1 MNRKLT
7 LITGGA
13 RSGKSSLAERLAM
26 QGERVLFVATAEAL
40 DDDMRSRI
48 AAHQA
53 SRPAE
58 WHTLEEPRNLPGAI
72 GERIRGSSAAT
83 DECGHNTIDSI
94 STGVGRTDSDTSESD
109 TVKCDA
115 SQSDATVC
123 DAAKYDT
130 IVVDCLTMWVSNLLL
145 QYEADND
152 CEARIT
158 GAARELLNV
167 YAESEAQWII
177 VTNEV
182 GLGVVPPSLLG
193 RAYRDAL
200 GRVNSLVASRADKVY
215 LMAAGLVIDL
225 RALGARHINDIG
237 DTPSMGI
244 INSG

>member
-1 MNRKLT
+1 MRFGMNRKFT

-26 QGERVLFVATAEAL
+26 RGERVLFVATAEAL

-53 SRPAE
+53 SRPPE
-58 WHTLEEPRNLPGAI
+58 WHTLEEPRSLPDAI
-72 GERIRGSSAAT
+72 RARIA
-83 DECGHNTIDSI
+83 
-94 STGVGRTDSDTSESD
+94 DTP
-109 TVKCDA
+109 CL
-115 SQSDATVC
+115 
-123 DAAKYDT
+123 YDT

-145 QYEADND
+145 QYEYDAD

-158 GAARELLNV
+158 GAARELLDV
-167 YAESEAQWII
+167 YAASDAEWII

-182 GLGVVPPSLLG
+182 GLGVVPPSSLG

-215 LMAAGLVIDL
+215 LMAAGLALDL

-237 DTPSMGI
+237 DTPDMGI
-244 INSG
+244 FDSGLRRDCE

>member
-26 QGERVLFVATAEAL
+26 RGERVLFVATAEAL
-40 DDDMRSRI
+40 DDDMRRRI

-58 WHTLEEPRNLPGAI
+58 WHTLEEPRQLADAI
-72 GERIRGSSAAT
+72 RARIA
-83 DECGHNTIDSI
+83 
-94 STGVGRTDSDTSESD
+94 DTPRSH
-109 TVKCDA
+109 
-115 SQSDATVC
+115 
-123 DAAKYDT
+123 DT

-145 QYEADND
+145 QYEDDAD

-158 GAARELLNV
+158 GAARELLDV
-167 YAESEAQWII
+167 YATTDAAWII

-182 GLGVVPPSLLG
+182 GLGVVPPSSLG

-215 LMAAGLVIDL
+215 LMAAGLALDL

-237 DTPSMGI
+237 DTG
-244 INSG
+244 GLHDCE

>member
-1 MNRKLT
+1 MSSELT

-26 QGERVLFVATAEAL
+26 RGERVLFVATAEAL
-40 DDDMRSRI
+40 DDDMRHRI

-58 WHTLEEPRNLPGAI
+58 WHTLEEPRNLPDAI
-72 GERIRGSSAAT
+72 RARIA
-83 DECGHNTIDSI
+83 
-94 STGVGRTDSDTSESD
+94 DTPRP
-109 TVKCDA
+109 
-115 SQSDATVC
+115 
-123 DAAKYDT
+123 YDT

-145 QYEADND
+145 QYEDDAD

-158 GAARELLNV
+158 GAARELLDV
-167 YAESEAQWII
+167 YATTDAEWVI

-182 GLGVVPPSLLG
+182 GLGVVPPSSLG

-215 LMAAGLVIDL
+215 LMAAGLALDL

-237 DTPSMGI
+237 DTG
-244 INSG
+244 GLHDCE